1 MIPKPTTFMCLCGM
15 FQFQEQASLWSQL
28 LKFVIM
34 LHNNFTHGER
44 LCVGGVG
51 GRGDPLGQISPI
63 ASEHRHQCNFRL
75 PAQLLTYCSKPQVHA
90 QCVPEGVGSAH
101 PADQVAD
108 FGARLGSVW
117 SKF

>member
-44 LCVGGVG
+44 LCVGAWAGEETHWA
-51 GRGDPLGQISPI
+51 R
-63 ASEHRHQCNFRL
+63 FRPSL
-75 PAQLLTYCSKPQVHA
+75 PSIGTSATSDCSHN
-90 QCVPEGVGSAH
+90 C
-101 PADQVAD
+101 
-108 FGARLGSVW
+108 
-117 SKF
+117 